1 MIASYYASYSLEYYE
16 VGEVYSFYARKGDK
30 YAPLADNE
38 IVKRYSKKL
47 DKLEEDFEEYPLYNK
62 FTHLIRLCGVVVGKI
77 QGNGTGIQDKIR
89 VMFKLVDDAGEII
102 YGEKLYAVNYKGIET
117 DGWEALPVQTY
128 VGACSFFVGT
138 NKVEVVKVQDGKQGR
153 VILDADF
160 SRQGRITL
168 DVKDETGGAKKVF
181 SQNSKQG
188 RVTLDVKDEIDVDK
202 KILSQDGKQGRITLD
217 NDISDECL
225 PKQGRIT
232 LDKATD
238 SNLNG

>member
-16 VGEVYSFYARKGDK
+16 IGEIYSFYARKGDK

-47 DKLEEDFEEYPLYNK
+47 DELEEDFDEYPHAK
-62 FTHLIRLCGVVVGKI
+62 FTQLVRLCGVVVGKI

-89 VMFKLVDDAGEII
+89 VMFKLIDDAGEII
-102 YGEKLYAVNYKGIET
+102 YGEKLYAVNCKGIET
-117 DGWEALPVQTY
+117 DGWEVLPVQTY
-128 VGACSFFVGT
+128 VGAGSFFVGT
-138 NKVEVVKVQDGKQGR
+138 SSVEGVKVQEGKQGR
-153 VILDADF
+153 VTFDGDL

-168 DVKDETGGAKKVF
+168 DVKNETGFSKKVF
-181 SQNSKQG
+181 SQDS
-188 RVTLDVKDEIDVDK
+188 
-202 KILSQDGKQGRITLD
+202 KQGRITLD
-217 NDISDECL
+217 VKDEVDADKKIILQDGQQGRVTLDNDINEECL

-238 SNLNG
+238 GNLNG